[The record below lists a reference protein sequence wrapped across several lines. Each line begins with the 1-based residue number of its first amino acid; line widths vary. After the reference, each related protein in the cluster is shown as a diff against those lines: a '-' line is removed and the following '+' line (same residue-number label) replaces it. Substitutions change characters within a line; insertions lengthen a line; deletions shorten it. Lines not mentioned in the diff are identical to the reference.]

1 MFAERLKQL
10 RKEAGYTNQTQ
21 IAEILKTSQQSYSQ
35 WESGKRRPSKTTL
48 EKLSKFFNVSVDYLL
63 GNSEIRN
70 PEKAIELDFEKVK
83 ESLRKSLGYNGTDTI
98 PEEELESMAQAFIEH
113 FGQ

>member
-1 MFAERLKQL
+1 MLSKRLKEL
-10 RKEAGYTNQTQ
+10 RLEAGLTQ
-21 IAEILKTSQQSYSQ
+21 KELANAINTSQQNIGLY
-35 WESGKRRPSKTTL
+35 ENGKRNPKREILNRISKY
-48 EKLSKFFNVSVDYLL
+48 FNVSINYLL

-70 PEKAIELDFEKVK
+70 PEKEIELDFEKVK
-83 ESLRKSLGYNGTDTI
+83 ESLRKSLGYNGADNI

>member
-35 WESGKRRPSKTTL
+35 WESGKRKPSKTTL

-63 GNSEIRN
+63 GKSDVRN
-70 PEKAIELDFEKVK
+70 PYEKSEFESLFDQLNDEQKEKAIRFLDNLIKEK
-83 ESLRKSLGYNGTDTI
+83 
-98 PEEELESMAQAFIEH
+98 
-113 FGQ
+113 

>member
-1 MFAERLKQL
+1 MLSKRLKEL
-10 RKEAGYTNQTQ
+10 RLEAGLTQ
-21 IAEILKTSQQSYSQ
+21 KELAIAINTSQQNIGLY
-35 WESGKRRPSKTTL
+35 ENGKRNPKREILNRISKY
-48 EKLSKFFNVSVDYLL
+48 FNVSINYLL

-70 PEKAIELDFEKVK
+70 PEKEIELDFEKVK
-83 ESLRKSLGYNGTDTI
+83 ESLRKSLGYNGADNI